1 MKRVN
6 GEGSIY
12 YDKTHGRYVV
22 SVSAGRDDETGR
34 SVRKRK
40 TAHSQVEA
48 LEMLEALRIKYGHR
62 GAADK
67 LVKVASYIQSYAE
80 NFKRPQVRENTWLN
94 YESLLKH
101 VQRTFAD
108 MCFQDLTVTALQQ
121 LISQLPTDNV
131 RHRLVILGRS
141 ACCQA
146 MIEGIISENPFEKIR
161 TSVPRRKKA
170 ITILNKDEALRLLQA
185 AEGKPPLYMAILLQY
200 MTGMRAEEVLGL
212 TWDRI
217 DLDHNYLRV
226 EQVTNQ
232 VHGQVF
238 LEKPKTEA
246 SRRSIFF
253 SGKLKEKLLRYR
265 EWQRTDKN
273 MKLSGWRKPEE
284 VAADFIYT
292 YDGSPKGIHQ
302 YASAFRRAALKAHVR
317 ATPHALRHTHATQ
330 LFLSGWSAKDVQ
342 VRLGHSS
349 VSMTLDTYTHYFAQ
363 RGEKVAASLDEL
375 FPGEKADFQHS

>member
-22 SVSAGRDDETGR
+22 SVSMGRDAETGKI
-34 SVRKRK
+34 VRKRK
-40 TAHSQVEA
+40 TAHSQAEA
-48 LEMLEALRIKYGHR
+48 LAMLEALRIKYGKH
-62 GAADK
+62 GAAGK
-67 LVKVASYIQSYAE
+67 RVKVASYIQFYAE
-80 NFKRPQVRENTWLN
+80 TFKKPQVRENTWLN

-108 MCFQDLTVTALQQ
+108 MCFQDLTVTVLQQ
-121 LISQLPTDNV
+121 LVYQLPTENV

-141 ACCQA
+141 ACRQA
-146 MIEGIISENPFEKIR
+146 MIEGLIRENPFEEIQAA
-161 TSVPRRKKA
+161 TPRRKKA
-170 ITILNKDEALRLLQA
+170 ITILNKDEAIRLLQA
-185 AEGKPPLYMAILLQY
+185 AESKPPLYMAILLQY

-217 DLDHNYLRV
+217 DLDNSCLRV

-253 SGKLKEKLLRYR
+253 SGKLKEKLLCYR
-265 EWQRTDKN
+265 EWQRTDKK
-273 MKLSGWRKPEE
+273 MKLSGWRKPDE

-363 RGEKVAASLDEL
+363 RGEKVAASLDVL
-375 FPGEKADFQHS
+375 FPCEEGKFSA

>member
-22 SVSAGRDDETGR
+22 SVSMGRDAETGKI
-34 SVRKRK
+34 VRKRK
-40 TAHSQVEA
+40 TVHSQAEA
-48 LEMLEALRIKYGHR
+48 LAMLEALRIKYGKH
-62 GAADK
+62 GAAGK
-67 LVKVASYIQSYAE
+67 RVKVASYIQFYAE
-80 NFKRPQVRENTWLN
+80 TFKKPQVRENTWLN

-108 MCFQDLTVTALQQ
+108 MCFQDLTVTVLQQ
-121 LISQLPTDNV
+121 LVYQLPTENV

-141 ACCQA
+141 ACRQA
-146 MIEGIISENPFEKIR
+146 MIEGLIRVNPFEEIQAAA
-161 TSVPRRKKA
+161 PRRKKA

-185 AEGKPPLYMAILLQY
+185 AESKPPLYMAILLQY

-253 SGKLKEKLLRYR
+253 SGKLKEKLLCYR
-265 EWQRTDKN
+265 EWQRTDKK
-273 MKLSGWRKPEE
+273 MKLSGWCKPDE

-363 RGEKVAASLDEL
+363 RGEKVAASLDVL
-375 FPGEKADFQHS
+375 FPCEEGKFSA

>member
-1 MKRVN
+1 
-6 GEGSIY
+6 
-12 YDKTHGRYVV
+12 
-22 SVSAGRDDETGR
+22 
-34 SVRKRK
+34 
-40 TAHSQVEA
+40 
-48 LEMLEALRIKYGHR
+48 MLEALRIKYGKH
-62 GAADK
+62 GAAGK
-67 LVKVASYIQSYAE
+67 RVKVASYIQFYAE
-80 NFKRPQVRENTWLN
+80 TFKKPQVRENTWLN

-108 MCFQDLTVTALQQ
+108 MCFQDLTVTVLQQ
-121 LISQLPTDNV
+121 LVYQLPTENV

-141 ACCQA
+141 ACRQA
-146 MIEGIISENPFEKIR
+146 MIEGLIRENPFEEIQAAA
-161 TSVPRRKKA
+161 PRRKKA
-170 ITILNKDEALRLLQA
+170 ITILNKDEAIRLLQA
-185 AEGKPPLYMAILLQY
+185 AESKPPLYMAILLQY

-217 DLDHNYLRV
+217 DLDNSCLRV

-253 SGKLKEKLLRYR
+253 SGKLKEKLLCYR
-265 EWQRTDKN
+265 EWQRTDKK
-273 MKLSGWRKPEE
+273 MKLSGWRKPDE

-363 RGEKVAASLDEL
+363 RGEKVAASLDVL
-375 FPGEKADFQHS
+375 FPCEEGKFSA

>member
-12 YDKTHGRYVV
+12 YDKVHGRYVV
-22 SVSAGRDDETGR
+22 SVSAGRDAETGKI
-34 SVRKRK
+34 VRKRK
-40 TAHSQVEA
+40 TAHSQAEA
-48 LEMLEALRIKYGHR
+48 LAMLEALRIKYGKH
-62 GAADK
+62 GAAGK
-67 LVKVASYIQSYAE
+67 RVKVASYIQFYAE
-80 NFKRPQVRENTWLN
+80 TFKKPQVRENTWLN

-108 MCFQDLTVTALQQ
+108 MCFQDLTVTVLQQ
-121 LISQLPTDNV
+121 LVYQLPTENV

-141 ACCQA
+141 ACRQA
-146 MIEGIISENPFEKIR
+146 MIEGLIRENPFEEIQAAA
-161 TSVPRRKKA
+161 PRRKKA
-170 ITILNKDEALRLLQA
+170 ITILNKDEAIRLLQA
-185 AEGKPPLYMAILLQY
+185 AESKPPLYMAILLQY

-217 DLDHNYLRV
+217 DLDNSCLRV

-253 SGKLKEKLLRYR
+253 SGKLKEKLLCYR
-265 EWQRTDKN
+265 EWQRTDKK
-273 MKLSGWRKPEE
+273 MKLSGWRKPDE

-363 RGEKVAASLDEL
+363 RGEKVAASLDVL
-375 FPGEKADFQHS
+375 FPCEEGKFSA

>member
-22 SVSAGRDDETGR
+22 SVSMGRDAGTGKI
-34 SVRKRK
+34 VRKQK
-40 TAHSQVEA
+40 TAHSQAEA
-48 LEMLEALRIKYGHR
+48 LAMLEALRIKYGKH
-62 GAADK
+62 GAAGK
-67 LVKVASYIQSYAE
+67 RVKVASYIQFYAE
-80 NFKRPQVRENTWLN
+80 TFKKPQVRENTWLN

-108 MCFQDLTVTALQQ
+108 MCFQDLTVTVLQQ
-121 LISQLPTDNV
+121 LVYQLPTENV

-141 ACCQA
+141 ACRQA
-146 MIEGIISENPFEKIR
+146 MIEGLIRENPFEEIQAAA
-161 TSVPRRKKA
+161 PRRKKA

-217 DLDHNYLRV
+217 DLDNSCLRV

-253 SGKLKEKLLRYR
+253 SGKLKEKLLCYR
-265 EWQRTDKN
+265 EWQRTDKK
-273 MKLSGWRKPEE
+273 MKLSGWRKPDE

-349 VSMTLDTYTHYFAQ
+349 VSMTLDTYTHYFAR
-363 RGEKVAASLDEL
+363 RGKKMVATLDEL
-375 FPGEKADFQHS
+375 FPDEKVCFLC

>member
-22 SVSAGRDDETGR
+22 SVSMGRDSETGKI
-34 SVRKRK
+34 VRKRK
-40 TAHSQVEA
+40 TAHSQAEA
-48 LEMLEALRIKYGHR
+48 LAMLEALRIKYGKH
-62 GAADK
+62 GAAGK
-67 LVKVASYIQSYAE
+67 RVKVASYIQFYAE
-80 NFKRPQVRENTWLN
+80 TFKKPQVRENTWLN

-108 MCFQDLTVTALQQ
+108 MCFQDLTVTVLQQ
-121 LISQLPTDNV
+121 LVYQLPTENV

-141 ACCQA
+141 ACRQA
-146 MIEGIISENPFEKIR
+146 MIEGLIRENPFEEIQAAA
-161 TSVPRRKKA
+161 PRRKKA
-170 ITILNKDEALRLLQA
+170 ITILNKDEAIRLLQA
-185 AEGKPPLYMAILLQY
+185 AESKPPLYMAILLQY

-217 DLDHNYLRV
+217 DLDNSCLRV

-253 SGKLKEKLLRYR
+253 SGKLKEKLLCYR
-265 EWQRTDKN
+265 EWQRTDKK
-273 MKLSGWRKPEE
+273 MKLSGWRKPDE

-349 VSMTLDTYTHYFAQ
+349 VSMTLDTYTHYFAR
-363 RGEKVAASLDEL
+363 RGKKMVATLDEL
-375 FPGEKADFQHS
+375 FPDEKVCFLC

>member
-22 SVSAGRDDETGR
+22 SVSMGRDAETGKI
-34 SVRKRK
+34 VRKQK
-40 TAHSQVEA
+40 TAHSQAEA
-48 LEMLEALRIKYGHR
+48 LAMLEALRIKYGKH
-62 GAADK
+62 GAAGK
-67 LVKVASYIQSYAE
+67 RVKVASYIQFYAE
-80 NFKRPQVRENTWLN
+80 TFKKPQVRENTWLN

-108 MCFQDLTVTALQQ
+108 MCFQDLTVTVLQQ
-121 LISQLPTDNV
+121 LVYQLPTENV

-141 ACCQA
+141 ACRQA
-146 MIEGIISENPFEKIR
+146 MIEGLIRENPFEEIQAAA
-161 TSVPRRKKA
+161 PRRKKA
-170 ITILNKDEALRLLQA
+170 ITILNKDEAIRLLQA
-185 AEGKPPLYMAILLQY
+185 AESKPPLYMAILLQY

-217 DLDHNYLRV
+217 DLDNSCLRV

-253 SGKLKEKLLRYR
+253 SGKLKEKLLCYW
-265 EWQRTDKN
+265 EWQRTDKK
-273 MKLSGWRKPEE
+273 MKLSGWRKPDE

-375 FPGEKADFQHS
+375 FPCEEGKFSA

>member
-22 SVSAGRDDETGR
+22 SVSMGRDAETGKI
-34 SVRKRK
+34 VRKQK
-40 TAHSQVEA
+40 TAHSQAEA
-48 LEMLEALRIKYGHR
+48 LAMLEALRIKYGKH
-62 GAADK
+62 GAAGK
-67 LVKVASYIQSYAE
+67 RVKVASYIQFYAE
-80 NFKRPQVRENTWLN
+80 TFKKPQVRENTWLN

-108 MCFQDLTVTALQQ
+108 MCFQDLTVTVLQQ
-121 LISQLPTDNV
+121 LVYQLPTENV

-141 ACCQA
+141 ACRQA
-146 MIEGIISENPFEKIR
+146 MIEGLIRENPFEEIQAAA
-161 TSVPRRKKA
+161 PRRKKA
-170 ITILNKDEALRLLQA
+170 ITILNKDEAIRLLQA
-185 AEGKPPLYMAILLQY
+185 AESKPPLYMAILLQY

-217 DLDHNYLRV
+217 DLDNSCLRV

-253 SGKLKEKLLRYR
+253 SGKLKEKLLCYR
-265 EWQRTDKN
+265 EWQRTDKK
-273 MKLSGWRKPEE
+273 MKLSGWRKPDE

-363 RGEKVAASLDEL
+363 RGEKVAASLDVL
-375 FPGEKADFQHS
+375 FPCEEGKFSA

>member
-22 SVSAGRDDETGR
+22 SVSMGRDAETGKI
-34 SVRKRK
+34 VRKQK
-40 TAHSQVEA
+40 TAHSQAEA
-48 LEMLEALRIKYGHR
+48 LAMLEALRIKYGKH
-62 GAADK
+62 GAAGK
-67 LVKVASYIQSYAE
+67 RVKVASYIQFYAE
-80 NFKRPQVRENTWLN
+80 TFKKPQVRENTWLN

-108 MCFQDLTVTALQQ
+108 MCFQDLTVTVLQQ
-121 LISQLPTDNV
+121 LVYQLPTENV

-141 ACCQA
+141 ACRQA
-146 MIEGIISENPFEKIR
+146 MIEGLIRENPFEEIQAAA
-161 TSVPRRKKA
+161 PRRKKA
-170 ITILNKDEALRLLQA
+170 ITILNKDEAIRLLQA

-217 DLDHNYLRV
+217 DLDNSCLRV

-253 SGKLKEKLLRYR
+253 SGKLKEKLLCYR
-265 EWQRTDKN
+265 EWQRTDKK
-273 MKLSGWRKPEE
+273 MKLSGWRKPDE

-363 RGEKVAASLDEL
+363 RGEKVAASLDVL
-375 FPGEKADFQHS
+375 FPCEEGKFSA

>member
-12 YDKTHGRYVV
+12 YDKVHGRYVV
-22 SVSAGRDDETGR
+22 SVSAGRDAETGR

-40 TAHSQVEA
+40 TAHSQAEA

-67 LVKVASYIQSYAE
+67 LVRVASYIQSYAE
-80 NFKRPQVRENTWLN
+80 NFKKPQVRENTWLN

-101 VQRTFAD
+101 VQRIFAD
-108 MCFQDLTVTALQQ
+108 MCFQDLTVAVLQQ
-121 LISQLPTDNV
+121 LIYQLPTDNV
-131 RHRLVILGRS
+131 RHRLVILGRA
-141 ACCQA
+141 ACRQA
-146 MIEGIISENPFEKIR
+146 MMEGLIRENPFAKIQAP
-161 TSVPRRKKA
+161 VPKRKKA
-170 ITILNKDEALRLLQA
+170 IAILNKKEALRLLQA
-185 AEGKPPLYMAILLQY
+185 AAGKPPLYMAILLQY

-232 VHGQVF
+232 VHGKVF

-246 SRRSIFF
+246 SCRSIFF
-253 SGKLKEKLLRYR
+253 SGKLREKLRCYQS
-265 EWQRTDKN
+265 WQKMEKE
-273 MKLSGWRKPEE
+273 MKRSVWHRPAE

-302 YASAFRRAALKAHVR
+302 YASAFRRAALTAQVQ

-342 VRLGHSS
+342 ARLGHTS
-349 VSMTLDTYTHYFAQ
+349 VSMTLDTYTHYLAG
-363 RGEKVAASLDEL
+363 RGETLAASLDEL

>member
-22 SVSAGRDDETGR
+22 SLSIGRDAETGKFL
-34 SVRKRK
+34 RKRK
-40 TAHSQVEA
+40 TAHSQAEA
-48 LEMLEALRIKYGHR
+48 LEILDELRIKYGQR
-62 GAADK
+62 GASGK
-67 LVKVASYIQSYAE
+67 RVKVASYIQFYAE
-80 NFKRPQVRENTWLN
+80 TFKKPQVRENTWLN

-101 VQRTFAD
+101 VQHTFAD

-121 LISQLPTDNV
+121 LICQLPTENV

-141 ACCQA
+141 ACRQA
-146 MIEGIISENPFEKIR
+146 MIEGIISENIFEKIQA
-161 TSVPRRKKA
+161 SAPRRKKA
-170 ITILNKDEALRLLQA
+170 ITILNKSEALRLLQA
-185 AEGKPPLYMAILLQY
+185 AESKPPLYMAILLQY

-212 TWDRI
+212 TWDRV
-217 DLDHNYLRV
+217 DLENSCLRV

-232 VHGQVF
+232 VHGQV
-238 LEKPKTEA
+238 LLAKPKTEA

-253 SGKLKEKLLRYR
+253 SAKLKEKLLRYW
-265 EWQRTDKN
+265 EWQSADKK
-273 MKLSGWRKPEE
+273 MKLSGWRKPDE

-302 YASAFRRAALKAHVR
+302 YASAFRRVALMAQVR
-317 ATPHALRHTHATQ
+317 ATPHMLRHTHATQ

-349 VSMTLDTYTHYFAQ
+349 VAMTLDTYTHYFAR
-363 RGEKVAASLDEL
+363 RGEKLAASLDVL
-375 FPGEKADFQHS
+375 FPGAES